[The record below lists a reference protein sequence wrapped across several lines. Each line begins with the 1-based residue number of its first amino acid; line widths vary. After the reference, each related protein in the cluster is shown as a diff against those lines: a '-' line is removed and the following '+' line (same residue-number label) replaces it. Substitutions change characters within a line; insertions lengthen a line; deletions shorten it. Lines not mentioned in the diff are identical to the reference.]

1 VKTVVLASCTPEE
14 RAMLDERR
22 RLDQDRL
29 DEVWQ
34 GEYHMNPWPNRRHA
48 ILEIEFL
55 NAITPAARAV
65 GLIPSGGFNVGES
78 DDYRAP
84 DGGLHR
90 ERGAEVYNPTAALA
104 LEVVSP
110 GDESWEKFDFYAAHR
125 VDEVVIV
132 DGDSNTVHWFAL
144 RDGVYTD
151 VDRSD
156 LLALDVAT
164 VVEAIDW
171 S

>member
-14 RAMLDERR
+14 QAMLAERR

-34 GEYHMNPWPNRRHA
+34 GEYHMNPWPDQRHA
-48 ILEIEFL
+48 LLETEFL
-55 NAITPAARAV
+55 IAIAGPAAAA
-65 GLIPSGGFNVGES
+65 GLHPSGGFNVGEP
-78 DDYRAP
+78 DDCRAP

-90 ERGAEVYNPTAALA
+90 ERGRAVYCPTAALV

-110 GDESWEKFDFYAAHR
+110 GDESWLKFDFYAAHG

-132 DGDSNTVHWFAL
+132 DGEADTVHWFAL
-144 RDGVYTD
+144 RDGVHER

-156 LLALDVAT
+156 LLDLDVA
-164 VVEAIDW
+164 VVQEAIDW